1 MFPKRSL
8 AATLDSRNL
17 DLLRAVAVS
26 CVLGAHLLLCLVDEK
41 VLHIASYDLWKW
53 GTNELGHLGVLF
65 FFVHT
70 ALVLMLSLE
79 RTPRAGMIVNFYLR
93 RIFRIYPLSI
103 ACIALV
109 LLLHIPQVPDASYS
123 GWQWSEIASNLL
135 LIQNITRRADVITP
149 LWTLPRE
156 FQMYLVLPFIFL
168 LLQRFRSSLAVLI
181 LWFGF
186 FAAVPSM
193 PLLSCFPC
201 FMGGVFAYQ
210 LARERT
216 FRLPSWT
223 WPMAIAL
230 LLAAH
235 VLAMATILPDYRSD
249 YLLCMFL
256 GAVIPNVADL
266 RDSWMTSAAKTVAKY
281 SYGIYLCHD
290 PVLWFAFS
298 KLGWLPLWI
307 RWFIFAALMILAPIC
322 CVSLAGSADDR
333 FRPAAGVAVEQ
344 FAENFGRAAC
354 GLLLKGVPVKPEIS
368 RVTVPGG
375 RALRRNRWIARRVSW
390 LPQDPAPFPPR

>member
-216 FRLPSWT
+216 FRLPSRT

-249 YLLCMFL
+249 YMLCMFL
-256 GAVIPNVADL
+256 GA
-266 RDSWMTSAAKTVAKY
+266 
-281 SYGIYLCHD
+281 
-290 PVLWFAFS
+290 
-298 KLGWLPLWI
+298 
-307 RWFIFAALMILAPIC
+307 
-322 CVSLAGSADDR
+322 
-333 FRPAAGVAVEQ
+333 
-344 FAENFGRAAC
+344 
-354 GLLLKGVPVKPEIS
+354 
-368 RVTVPGG
+368 
-375 RALRRNRWIARRVSW
+375 
-390 LPQDPAPFPPR
+390 